1 MTTPKNFAHLAGSWI
16 VDAGPG
22 QMKVFETYIPVGD
35 GKFTATGMGFNF
47 DWTLG
52 GAKQTA
58 THGTTQCGV
67 VEVVDG
73 KIAFTLLNY
82 ALDDN
87 QKAVYILKAVG
98 SKTIKDENTV
108 IVENLVLHIYTDPEN
123 ANPVN
128 DPSDFTIP
136 ASGTFPPVRE
146 YRIKNHV

>member
-1 MTTPKNFAHLAGSWI
+1 MSNKKSFEVMAGSWI

-22 QMKVFETYIPVGD
+22 QMKVFETYIPIGK

-52 GAKQTA
+52 GAKPAA

-73 KIAFTLLNY
+73 VIEFTLLNY

-98 SKTIKDENTV
+98 NKVIIDENT
-108 IVENLVLHIYTDPEN
+108 ISVENLVFHFYNDPET
-123 ANPVN
+123 ANPIT
-128 DPSDFTIP
+128 DPSDFTVP
-136 ASGTFPPVRE
+136 PSGTFPPVRE
-146 YRIKNHV
+146 YRIKN